1 MVARAPGQSLP
12 PGTSLYNGKFAVGRV
27 LGAGGFGITYKGA
40 HRELRRPVAIK
51 ELFPAAMNAVRV
63 GARVFVPTAHRDGFR
78 RAQNSVLEEARAIAG
93 FRSPHIVDVYDMFRA
108 NDTAYIVME
117 YLDGPTLE
125 TRLQETGPLSAREV
139 RQLALN
145 LCEALEE
152 MHGRNLLHRDLKP
165 AHWSMGT
172 AILAPSKPRNL
183 LHRDLKPAH
192 IVWLPNGRTVL
203 IDFGS
208 ARTFHAGRTLRHTRI
223 LTEAYAAPEQYSLR
237 ARCGPYTDLFG
248 LGATL
253 YHALT
258 GAPPPSAKERQR
270 GRKGNDID
278 FPPAPDNFLRTAIR
292 RALALRVE
300 DRVQTVKD
308 FRTTLRLTKPV
319 PQANG
324 PAASY
329 PAFQRPPSPQYRIGA
344 ASTIGLNP
352 SRPCNEDSYGQTRHA
367 WKYRGRHWQCLRA
380 CVADGM
386 GGEAAGEIA
395 SQAAVAAFCRHPAP
409 DRLERTDIQVR
420 WTRELGWE
428 ANEAVRKAVGDAGG
442 GCTLTGIVVVN
453 DRLAL
458 AHVGDSRAYLHSPRK
473 GLEPLSRDHSLVRA
487 LLDSGN
493 MSEDEAATSPL
504 VNQVTRALGQDMPAD
519 YVDTLASLVDA
530 KGQPLRAA
538 HLTLG
543 PGDRVLLMS
552 DGVWGAWEYRESVIA
567 AELTKIIDAA
577 GSDPQALADA
587 LVQGALDAG
596 GDDNAT
602 AVVLA
607 RVA

>member
-1 MVARAPGQSLP
+1 MSPATCVYCSSPLTDVAVPCPACGMIARAPGKSLP
-12 PGTSLYNGKFAVGRV
+12 PGTSLHSGRFAVGRV

-40 HRELRRPVAIK
+40 HRELRQPVAIK
-51 ELFPAAMNAVRV
+51 ELFPAAMNAVRI
-63 GARVFVPTAHRDGFR
+63 GARVFVPSAHRDDFR
-78 RAQNSVLEEARAIAG
+78 RAQDRVLAEARVIAG
-93 FRSPHIVDVYDMFRA
+93 FRSPHIVDVYAAFRA

-125 TRLQETGPLSAREV
+125 TRLRARGPMSVREV
-139 RQLALN
+139 RRLALN

-152 MHGRNLLHRDLKP
+152 MHRRNLLHRDIKP
-165 AHWSMGT
+165 A
-172 AILAPSKPRNL
+172 R
-183 LHRDLKPAH
+183 

-203 IDFGS
+203 IGFGS
-208 ARTFHAGRTLRHTRI
+208 ARLFDAGRIMRPTRI
-223 LTEAYAAPEQYSLR
+223 LTEEYAAPEQYRPR

-258 GAPPPSAKERQR
+258 GAPPPSAQERQR
-270 GRKGNDID
+270 GRKGNDMD
-278 FPPAPDNFLRTAIR
+278 FPSVPDDCLRAAIR

-300 DRVQTVKD
+300 ERAQTVKD
-308 FRTTLRLTKPV
+308 FRAALRLTQPV
-319 PQANG
+319 LQADG
-324 PAASY
+324 QAASY
-329 PAFQRPPSPQYRIGA
+329 PTFRRPPSPQYRIGA

-352 SRPCNEDSYGQTRHA
+352 ARPRNEDSYGLTRHA
-367 WKYRGRHWQCLRA
+367 WQYRAQTWQCLRA

-395 SQAAVAAFCRHPAP
+395 SQAAVDAFCQHPAP
-409 DRLERTDIQVR
+409 DRLERPDVQVQ
-420 WTRELGWE
+420 WTRALGWQ
-428 ANEAVRKAVGDAGG
+428 ANQAVRKAVGDAGG

-504 VNQVTRALGQDMPAD
+504 VNQVTRALGQPMPAD

-530 KGQPLRAA
+530 KGQPLREA

-567 AELTKIIDAA
+567 AELTQIIDAA
-577 GSDPQALADA
+577 EPDPQALADA
-587 LVQGALDAG
+587 LVQCALDAG

-602 AVVLA
+602 AVVIA

>member
-1 MVARAPGQSLP
+1 MSPATCVYCSSPLTDVAVPCPACGMVARAPGQSLP

-51 ELFPAAMNAVRV
+51 ELFPAAMNAIRV
-63 GARVFVPTAHRDGFR
+63 GARVFVPAAHRDDFR
-78 RAQNSVLEEARAIAG
+78 RVQNSVLQEARVIAG

-117 YLDGPTLE
+117 YLEGPTLE

-152 MHGRNLLHRDLKP
+152 MHGRNLLHRDV
-165 AHWSMGT
+165 
-172 AILAPSKPRNL
+172 
-183 LHRDLKPAH
+183 KPAH
-192 IVWLPNGRTVL
+192 IVWLPDGRTVL
-203 IDFGS
+203 LDFGS
-208 ARTFHAGRTLRHTRI
+208 ARTFHAGRTLRPTRI
-223 LTEAYAAPEQYSLR
+223 LTEAYAAPEQYSPR

-258 GAPPPSAKERQR
+258 GAPPPSAKERQLGRR
-270 GRKGNDID
+270 GNAID
-278 FPPAPDNFLRTAIR
+278 FPSAPDNFLRAAIR
-292 RALALRVE
+292 RALALRAE

-308 FRTTLRLTKPV
+308 FRAALRLTKPV
-319 PQANG
+319 RQANG
-324 PAASY
+324 PAAPYS
-329 PAFQRPPSPQYRIGA
+329 AFQRPPSPQYRIGA

-352 SRPCNEDSYGQTRHA
+352 SRPRNEDSYGQTRHA

-386 GGEAAGEIA
+386 GGAAAGEIA
-395 SQAAVAAFCRHPAP
+395 SQAAVNAFCQRPAP
-409 DRLERTDIQVR
+409 DRLERPDVQVQ

-428 ANEAVRKAVGDAGG
+428 ANKAVRKAVGDAGG

-458 AHVGDSRAYLHSPRK
+458 AHVGDSRAYLHSARK
-473 GLEPLSRDHSLVRA
+473 GLELLSRDHSLVRA

-493 MSEDEAATSPL
+493 MSADEAATSPL
-504 VNQVTRALGQDMPAD
+504 VNQVTRALGQAMPAD

-567 AELTKIIDAA
+567 SELTKIIDAA
-577 GSDPQALADA
+577 GPDPQALADA

-602 AVVLA
+602 AMAIA